1 MAERLAAVTIEP
13 MKLKDLEAVVAI
25 EHASFHDPWPLRSFL
40 TELQDNRLAVY
51 LVARNE
57 TGEVIGYIGSWI
69 IIDEVHI
76 TTLAITSVYR
86 RQGIASRLVDALLR
100 DNRMQEGRVL
110 TLEVRPSNIAARRF
124 YEKLGLKIYGRRKR
138 YYSNEDALIMSR
150 ENLLPPGSGSLVAET
165 DDHLDEPQ

>member
-1 MAERLAAVTIEP
+1 MEHSITIEP
-13 MKLKDLEAVVAI
+13 MKLKDLEAVAAI
-25 EHASFHDPWPLRSFL
+25 ENASFQDPWPLRSFL
-40 TELQDNRLAVY
+40 TELQENRLAVY

-57 TGEVIGYIGSWI
+57 EGEVIGYLGAWI

-76 TTLAITSVYR
+76 TTLAVTMPYR
-86 RQGIASRLVDALLR
+86 RQGVASRLVETMLQ

-110 TLEVRPSNIAARRF
+110 TLEVRPSNTAARRF

-150 ENLLPPGSGSLVAET
+150 ENLLPPGSASLIAET
-165 DDHLDEPQ
+165 NDDEDESQ